1 MFVVFA
7 LVHLFRGGEFGVYY
21 GVYWY
26 LPLLVLSWGLGL
38 AMTRGFVEPVERRLR
53 GWLLR

>member
-1 MFVVFA
+1 
-7 LVHLFRGGEFGVYY
+7 
-21 GVYWY
+21 

-53 GWLLR
+53 RWLLR